1 MPKRGPYNP
10 LLETM
15 KKAEETGSSYE
26 EQAKA
31 SRQAIAK
38 KTSSANSYSSKS
50 SGTNHQ
56 ASSTSKNLKKSKTS
70 QETPTAPYNFVKLND
85 VVVSAPF
92 SEKLNPGEEQQAYKE
107 FLTGK
112 EAKYSGYFEI
122 EVENIR
128 PLFINNG
135 NDEFFSD
142 GVNYLIPGS
151 SLRGAIK
158 NYFKIITNGTMRTGD
173 DGDVTDSDIEGYSK
187 TVANH
192 IPSDL
197 NSDKVDFAAA
207 VFGNKEMWSSR
218 VFFENLYL
226 QGKGNFEN
234 KDTVIPLMGPNLST
248 YQNYLEPENGK
259 AERWNS
265 SSNIRGY
272 KMYWHRNCDWRRPA
286 NVKNTNEKVTKKV
299 APLKCGCSFTG
310 RIRFENLSAV
320 ELGALTKVL
329 SLGDD
334 GELAYKLGMGKPIG
348 IGSVKL
354 KSTLYLQ
361 GDNYYTKLFGDNGF
375 DAGLQKHDKK
385 QYIDFFEGYM
395 KKTLKADS
403 FSEYSARKA
412 DLKAIM
418 KEEYRNQRDWTKK
431 TDYMKGKRKNK
442 STPLPSIS
450 EVVNSK

>member
-173 DGDVTDSDIEGYSK
+173 DGDVTD
-187 TVANH
+187 
-192 IPSDL
+192 
-197 NSDKVDFAAA
+197 
-207 VFGNKEMWSSR
+207 
-218 VFFENLYL
+218 
-226 QGKGNFEN
+226 
-234 KDTVIPLMGPNLST
+234 
-248 YQNYLEPENGK
+248 
-259 AERWNS
+259 
-265 SSNIRGY
+265 
-272 KMYWHRNCDWRRPA
+272 
-286 NVKNTNEKVTKKV
+286 
-299 APLKCGCSFTG
+299 
-310 RIRFENLSAV
+310 
-320 ELGALTKVL
+320 L
-329 SLGDD
+329 SL
-334 GELAYKLGMGKPIG
+334 IH
-348 IGSVKL
+348 I
-354 KSTLYLQ
+354 
-361 GDNYYTKLFGDNGF
+361 
-375 DAGLQKHDKK
+375 
-385 QYIDFFEGYM
+385 
-395 KKTLKADS
+395 
-403 FSEYSARKA
+403 
-412 DLKAIM
+412 
-418 KEEYRNQRDWTKK
+418 
-431 TDYMKGKRKNK
+431 
-442 STPLPSIS
+442 
-450 EVVNSK
+450 

>member
-1 MPKRGPYNP
+1 MPKREPYNP
-10 LLETM
+10 LLAII

-26 EQAKA
+26 EQAKT

-50 SGTNHQ
+50 SGNNQQ
-56 ASSTSKNLKKSKTS
+56 ASSTSKNPKKSKTP

-187 TVANH
+187 TVADH

-207 VFGNKEMWSSR
+207 VFGNKEIWSSR

-234 KDTVIPLMGPNLST
+234 KDTANPLMGPNLAS
-248 YQNYLEPENGK
+248 YQSYLELENGK
-259 AERWNS
+259 AEPWNS

-334 GELAYKLGMGKPIG
+334 GEVYYKLGMGKPIG
-348 IGSVKL
+348 MGSVKL

-375 DAGLQKHDKK
+375 DAGLQKQDKK
-385 QYIDFFEGYM
+385 QYIDSFEGYM
-395 KKTLKADS
+395 KKILKADS
-403 FSEYSARKA
+403 FREYSARMK
-412 DLKAIM
+412 DLTSIM
-418 KEEYRNQRDWTKK
+418 KEYRDQRDWTKM

-450 EVVNSK
+450 EVVKQK

>member
-1 MPKRGPYNP
+1 MGAFYPV
-10 LLETM
+10 LVTM

-26 EQAKA
+26 EQAKV

-50 SGTNHQ
+50 SSNNHQ
-56 ASSTSKNLKKSKTS
+56 VSSTSKGHKKSKTS
-70 QETPTAPYNFVKLND
+70 QGTSTAPYNFVKLND

-107 FLTGK
+107 FLTSE

-135 NDEFFSD
+135 NDEFFYD

-158 NYFKIITNGTMRTGD
+158 NYFKIITNGSMRTGD

-192 IPSDL
+192 IPSAL

-234 KDTVIPLMGPNLST
+234 KDTANPLMGPNLAS
-248 YQNYLEPENGK
+248 YQSYLEPKNGK
-259 AERWNS
+259 AEPWNS

-272 KMYWHRNCDWRRPA
+272 KMYWHRNCDWR
-286 NVKNTNEKVTKKV
+286 NTDNYKNKNSKVSKDI
-299 APLKCGCSFTG
+299 APLKPEHTFIG
-310 RIRFENLSAV
+310 RVRFENLSAV

-334 GELAYKLGMGKPIG
+334 GKSAYKLGMGKPIG
-348 IGSVKL
+348 MGSVKL

-375 DAGLQKHDKK
+375 DAGLQKQDKK

-403 FSEYSARKA
+403 FSEYSARMK
-412 DLKAIM
+412 DLTSIM
-418 KEEYRNQRDWTKK
+418 KEYCDQRDWTKK
-431 TDYMKGKRKNK
+431 TDYMKGKRTNK

-450 EVVNSK
+450 EVVKQK